1 MQLLYSN
8 CPTPRQECC
17 KASGGTELSATFQ
30 DAVGLVL
37 PSSVGAGA
45 HQLPAMAGQGPE
57 LEALAAADF
66 VEHCLTAHNAV
77 IQKVNMAL
85 DKLASTFTGVL
96 STLSLLHRVTP

>member
-1 MQLLYSN
+1 M
-8 CPTPRQECC
+8 
-17 KASGGTELSATFQ
+17 FQ
-30 DAVGLVL
+30 DAVELVL

-45 HQLPAMAGQGPE
+45 HQLPARTGQGPE

-66 VEHCLTAHNAV
+66 VEHCLTAHNDV

-85 DKLASTFTGVL
+85 DKLASTFTDVP